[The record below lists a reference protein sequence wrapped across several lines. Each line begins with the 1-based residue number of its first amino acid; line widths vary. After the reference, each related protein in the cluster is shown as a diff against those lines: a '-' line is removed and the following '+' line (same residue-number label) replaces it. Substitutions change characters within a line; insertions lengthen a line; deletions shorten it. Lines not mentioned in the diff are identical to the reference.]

1 MDSPREI
8 AVVVLICA
16 VTAVVVASL
25 LGWKPLAAEPNYT
38 TWCDNPSH
46 NRLYQSTRGSIAV
59 VPADKSC

>member
-1 MDSPREI
+1 MDRRFELGL
-8 AVVVLICA
+8 AVLVVVVI
-16 VTAVVVASL
+16 AVVVASL

-46 NRLYQSTRGSIAV
+46 NRLYQSTSGDIAV

>member
-1 MDSPREI
+1 MDRIHPLVLVLGVVVI
-8 AVVVLICA
+8 AVL
-16 VTAVVVASL
+16 VAAL

-46 NRLYQSTRGSIAV
+46 NRLYQSTSGSIAV